1 MMAFF
6 RIGDSHAREEEKIT
20 TAQNMGP
27 ELWLIH
33 KVSWVTGNATEEAA
47 FVFKKKKIIHKVTKS
62 Y

>member
-6 RIGDSHAREEEKIT
+6 RIGDSHAREEEKT
-20 TAQNMGP
+20 TNAQIMGP

-33 KVSWVTGNATEEAA
+33 KVSWVTGNAIEKAA
-47 FVFKKKKIIHKVTKS
+47 FMLKKKKQKHKVTKS

>member
-6 RIGDSHAREEEKIT
+6 RIGDSQAREEEKTT
-20 TAQNMGP
+20 TAQIMGP

-47 FVFKKKKIIHKVTKS
+47 FVLKKKIHKVTKS